1 MALVNIMES
10 VVKQKLDEAL
20 ANSDC
25 CKCKICYLDAMAI
38 ALNYCKPRYVNT
50 LQGELLVKI
59 NSTERQTSVDIEIA
73 VLKAIEIVR
82 QHPHHD

>member
-1 MALVNIMES
+1 MALENIMEA

-20 ANSDC
+20 ATSDC
-25 CKCKICYLDAMAI
+25 CKCEICYLDAMAI

-50 LQGELLVKI
+50 LEGELLVKI
-59 NSTERQTSVDIEIA
+59 NSTERQNSVDLEIA
-73 VLKAIEIVR
+73 VLKAIEIVK